1 MASKSAS
8 AADRFALIL
17 GSCGGVGMA
26 PRGPATLGAT
36 VGSVA
41 YALIAP
47 GPVVGVLMI
56 VAATLAG
63 AWASQRII
71 DLTGDRDPQ
80 IVVIDELAGVW
91 VVMTVLP
98 VGWMWL
104 PVAVVVFRFFD
115 KFKFGLAKRCDERH
129 DGLGVML
136 DDLVAGGYAAVV
148 IKLGL
153 MIHGAFLR

>member
-1 MASKSAS
+1 MASKNAS
-8 AADRFALIL
+8 TADRIALVL
-17 GSCGGVGMA
+17 GSCGGVGRA
-26 PRGPATLGAT
+26 PRGPATLGAA
-36 VGSVA
+36 VGGLA
-41 YALIAP
+41 YAAISP
-47 GPVVGVLMI
+47 GPVAGVLMI

-91 VVMTVLP
+91 VAMIVLP
-98 VGWMWL
+98 AGWMWV
-104 PVAVVVFRFFD
+104 PVAVVVFRIFD
-115 KFKFGLAKRCDERH
+115 KFKFGLAKRFDERH

-136 DDLVAGGYAAVV
+136 DDLVAGGYAAIV

-153 MIHGAFLR
+153 VIHGAFLR